1 MEVDGRS
8 KSRNYQL
15 ESEKTFDQINYWY
28 VIINGSFENKDFSD
42 KRLLDLVKKDNTLPK
57 SLLSSYGNI
66 NLSFLEQKY
75 FKLLQTTVQTNMLQV
90 LSFSLLK
97 IDWKENKVP

>member
-90 LSFSLLK
+90 LSSSLLT